1 MYISGNWF
9 WNDKMKNVVLKNLLT
24 VTSRIKTNL
33 EIYYI
38 F

>member
-1 MYISGNWF
+1 
-9 WNDKMKNVVLKNLLT
+9 MKNVVLKNLLT

-38 F
+38 LIITKLRTFI